1 MISDNLANSL
11 SKVATKSFTKMYDP
25 NKVTIQRIFTD
36 NWDDFLKDSEVIRKG
51 LRPIVVKEV
60 DRMMKCGQLESGFE
74 IYECPNCHKSHII
87 AYTCKSRFCNS
98 CGVKYARQR
107 AENIA
112 NATLDLPHRHV
123 VFTIDERLRIYFKKD
138 RLLLNVLFEAVKD
151 TIFYTFNEMNG
162 KNKTFT
168 PGIILTLHTFGR
180 PLNWN
185 PHVHC
190 LLTEGGM
197 DDESNYKQINY
208 INYETLRKSFMRSLA
223 SRMREFYADSPK
235 ELKEV
240 RELFNAIYKEKINGF
255 YVNAPKMKNKNGK
268 DAVVRY
274 IIRYAGRPVMA
285 ESRIMEYDKI
295 KRRIKYYYEDHKT
308 EERVEVVEHVFTFMK
323 KLIQHIP
330 EEQFKMVRYCG
341 LYATCEHR
349 HKPAMEKMREKAR
362 RPKREFKYRKE
373 LIETFDTD
381 PLLCECGHY
390 MEFIDYWVPE
400 SRRKDETY
408 EDTS

>member
-25 NKVTIQRIFTD
+25 KKVTIQRIFTD

-112 NATLDLPHRHV
+112 NATLDVPHRHV

-185 PHVHC
+185 PHIHC

-197 DDESNYKQINY
+197 DNESNYKQINY

-240 RELFNAIYKEKINGF
+240 RELFNTIYKEKTNGF

-274 IIRYAGRPVMA
+274 IMAPRPLPRSHNTLRA
-285 ESRIMEYDKI
+285 SQLLQPSY
-295 KRRIKYYYEDHKT
+295 
-308 EERVEVVEHVFTFMK
+308 
-323 KLIQHIP
+323 
-330 EEQFKMVRYCG
+330 
-341 LYATCEHR
+341 
-349 HKPAMEKMREKAR
+349 
-362 RPKREFKYRKE
+362 RPR
-373 LIETFDTD
+373 L
-381 PLLCECGHY
+381 P
-390 MEFIDYWVPE
+390 
-400 SRRKDETY
+400 
-408 EDTS
+408 